1 MRTSQQEN
9 WGCTLHIRS
18 SECHSLLLR
27 EVFFLFFFLIYL
39 HFYFQLIDEFTDVND
54 GEKEL
59 MKLWN
64 LHLMKNRLVFV
75 LSVW

>member
-1 MRTSQQEN
+1 MVVPCIFDHLSVILSCCER
-9 WGCTLHIRS
+9 
-18 SECHSLLLR
+18 
-27 EVFFLFFFLIYL
+27 FFFFFFFLIYL